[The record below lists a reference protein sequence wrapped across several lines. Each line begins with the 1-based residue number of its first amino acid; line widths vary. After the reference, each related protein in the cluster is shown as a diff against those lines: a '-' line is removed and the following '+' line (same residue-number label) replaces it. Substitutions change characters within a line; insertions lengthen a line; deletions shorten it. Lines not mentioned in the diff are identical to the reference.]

1 MPRNQ
6 NKNIGRIALLIS
18 CLFCSPWGWAAS
30 LGRGEVTVNGRIIA
44 SACAIDTQSRDQ
56 TITMKTLPV
65 GQIIRDGQ
73 GELQNFTIKL
83 VNCVLEKPHPGHGD
97 WRYFEV
103 TFDGKADGE
112 RFGIDGGAKGIAL
125 QISDAQGNIAT
136 PGVPLAKRDIDPG
149 DMALNYGLRV
159 VGNYQSMRAGD
170 YFSTVK
176 FKMDYY

>member
-1 MPRNQ
+1 MPE
-6 NKNIGRIALLIS
+6 NKKIGRIALFIS
-18 CLFCSPWGWAAS
+18 CLFCSPWGWAANQ
-30 LGRGEVTVNGRIIA
+30 GHGEVTVNGRIIA

-73 GELQNFTIKL
+73 GELQKFTIKL
-83 VNCVLEKPHPGHGD
+83 VNCVLEKTNPNQDD

-103 TFDGKADGE
+103 TFDGKADGK

-125 QISDAQGNIAT
+125 QISDALGNIAM
-136 PGVPLAKRDIDPG
+136 PGVPLVKRDIQPG
-149 DMALNYGLRV
+149 VMALNYGLRV
-159 VGNYQSMRAGD
+159 VGNYQDLRAGD